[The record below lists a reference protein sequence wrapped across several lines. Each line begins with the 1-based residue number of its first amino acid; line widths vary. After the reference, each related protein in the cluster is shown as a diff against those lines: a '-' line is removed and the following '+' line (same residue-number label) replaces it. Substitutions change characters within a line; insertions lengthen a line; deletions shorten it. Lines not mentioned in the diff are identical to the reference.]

1 MEGDQQQP
9 PPYMANQQV
18 PGPAPRYERAASSL
32 AVDTFKSGVDD
43 FETWVDLFERAVYL
57 ATGAR
62 DQDTLYALYMQWLP
76 LKLDLAAMNVLGQ
89 AVAVD
94 WLPLKTE
101 LIRLLVDPQERYKW
115 QSRLTTIK
123 WDGKESF
130 HSLAA
135 RVKRAVDKYDKE
147 MPDEFKA
154 REYFLRFRSAF
165 KKPWRKVIDL
175 GCRATERTL
184 ENAKDVALR
193 YQLTM
198 ADEEDEGPE
207 KESSKS
213 VAFAGANLH
222 ADRATSIETSLAGI
236 VTHMENMSV
245 SMRNIEDRVSRL
257 EDRVRTLESESRDDS
272 SGSGSGGTWPGQ
284 YRQDHSNR
292 GNRDN
297 RHDETFD
304 GHKSDRRE
312 NRHEG
317 RRDDRRGDRRNGQRF
332 GHREN

>member
-1 MEGDQQQP
+1 M
-9 PPYMANQQV
+9 
-18 PGPAPRYERAASSL
+18 
-32 AVDTFKSGVDD
+32 
-43 FETWVDLFERAVYL
+43 
-57 ATGAR
+57 
-62 DQDTLYALYMQWLP
+62 
-76 LKLDLAAMNVLGQ
+76 
-89 AVAVD
+89 
-94 WLPLKTE
+94 
-101 LIRLLVDPQERYKW
+101 
-115 QSRLTTIK
+115 
-123 WDGKESF
+123 
-130 HSLAA
+130 
-135 RVKRAVDKYDKE
+135 KRAVDKYDKE

-257 EDRVRTLESESRDDS
+257 EDRVRTLESESQDDS
-272 SGSGSGGTWPGQ
+272 SGSDSGGTWPGQ